1 MSLKHA
7 RSKGRALV
15 VIGVALALLAAGC
28 GSDGKKSSSSDTTVK
43 PNAASVKITGV
54 PGVTDSEIKFAAF
67 GTNSNNPLGTCVLDC
82 YVDGVKAYFAWRNSE
97 GGIYGRK
104 LVLDK
109 VLDDELGKN
118 QQRAL

>member
-1 MSLKHA
+1 M
-7 RSKGRALV
+7 
-15 VIGVALALLAAGC
+15 
-28 GSDGKKSSSSDTTVK
+28 

-118 QQRAL
+118 QQRALEILSAKDSFGPSRPASSLQAGRSSPSRTFGLRRGPRTR